1 MTWNDVLTNLFD
13 DPNLPLLLVS
23 SLLPLEGH
31 GVGPWEALGA
41 SWGLEGLWGLWGLV
55 GLGGHSLTGGRSVV
69 ELLPRLRSGD
79 SAHRQSR
86 DTWCL
91 VTQPNQT
98 LEGNS
103 IFLIIIITRP
113 GQVTSPHDMGQQKH
127 FREPASK
134 NITLKHHALH
144 FPIQPH
150 IQPMNCLPCSF

>member
-13 DPNLPLLLVS
+13 DPDLPLLLVS

-55 GLGGHSLTGGRSVV
+55 GLGGHSLTGGGPVV

-91 VTQPNQT
+91 VTLAKPKETHRN
-98 LEGNS
+98 
-103 IFLIIIITRP
+103 
-113 GQVTSPHDMGQQKH
+113 
-127 FREPASK
+127 
-134 NITLKHHALH
+134 HHH
-144 FPIQPH
+144 H
-150 IQPMNCLPCSF
+150 H